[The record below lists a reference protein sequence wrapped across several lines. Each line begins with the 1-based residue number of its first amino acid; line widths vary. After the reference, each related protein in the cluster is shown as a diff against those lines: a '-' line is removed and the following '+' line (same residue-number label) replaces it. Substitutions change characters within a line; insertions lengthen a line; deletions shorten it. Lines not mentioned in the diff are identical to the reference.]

1 MATIFDTTLFLMHT
15 IEKLQTQ
22 LKNEQD
28 KYNNLLKQFDFE
40 KPKLI
45 RSTNEYPTFTEK
57 TLFDEIDFKKLN

>member
-1 MATIFDTTLFLMHT
+1 MATIYDTTLFLMHT

-28 KYNNLLKQFDFE
+28 KYNNLLKQIDFE

-45 RSTNEYPTFTEK
+45 RSTNEYPTSPEK
-57 TLFDEIDFKKLN
+57 TLFDEIDLKN

>member
-1 MATIFDTTLFLMHT
+1 MTTIYDTTLLLIHK

-28 KYNNLLKQFDFE
+28 KYNNLLKYLEFE

-45 RSTNEYPTFTEK
+45 RSTNEYPPIK
-57 TLFDEIDFKKLN
+57 ILDEIDLKN

>member
-1 MATIFDTTLFLMHT
+1 MATIYDTTLFLMQK

-28 KYNNLLKQFDFE
+28 KYNNLLKQIDFE

-45 RSTNEYPTFTEK
+45 RSTNEYPIFQMK
-57 TLFDEIDFKKLN
+57 TLFGEIDLKN